1 MTQTTQQVPKSP
13 LTPEGQKL
21 AFAIANIVYDEQG
34 VQMIQQALQ
43 NTKSD
48 EAVIPQVAL
57 AATTILHKLQDK
69 LDQMPEEEVWGKMG
83 IVHLCL
89 GSIFEVAKHLGYNVP
104 ASGLKQAYEMV
115 EHMLEQQ
122 KGGDQE
128 GQQEDM
134 QEPGEEQNGMQ
145 QAAMQQ
151 QGGMPPAPAQP
162 RGAPSM
168 MQQAAMGGMQ

>member
-1 MTQTTQQVPKSP
+1 M
-13 LTPEGQKL
+13 

-128 GQQEDM
+128 GPQEDM
-134 QEPGEEQNGMQ
+134 QEPGEEQGDMQ
-145 QAAMQQ
+145 QAQMQ
-151 QGGMPPAPAQP
+151 GAPQP
-162 RGAPSM
+162 QGAPSM